1 MDNESG
7 FIRLTQ
13 STSQANSLTLTY
25 LFTLLFTDRA
35 VGAHYYLSTWELQ
48 WSVTRPATM
57 PSWLVA

>member
-35 VGAHYYLSTWELQ
+35 VGAHYYLST
-48 WSVTRPATM
+48 
-57 PSWLVA
+57 